1 MAILK
6 KGLKKKNNQKIMYYL
21 SFKFLK
27 RTSIY
32 YFLRLTRLEASIYA
46 ISSGFACG
54 AMVSFTPFIGF
65 HFVLALVVSFILR
78 GNLLASMI
86 GTIVGNPITFP
97 FIWLTI
103 YRIGIVF
110 VEQKEIN
117 RKVELNLENVLNGG
131 WEILFPMLI
140 GSAILCLPVWF
151 ISYFVIRFL
160 LTSFKKK
167 SK

>member
-1 MAILK
+1 MKILK
-6 KGLKKKNNQKIMYYL
+6 NRLQKKNNQNLIYYL

-65 HFVLALVVSFILR
+65 HFVLALIVAFIIR

-110 VEQKEIN
+110 VEQKDTN
-117 RKVELNLENVLNGG
+117 KFVELNIENILNGG
-131 WEILFPMLI
+131 WEILSPMLI
-140 GSAILCLPVWF
+140 GSAILCLPIWF
-151 ISYFVIRFL
+151 VSYFMIRIL
-160 LTSFKKK
+160 LTSFKKRNK
-167 SK
+167 

>member
-1 MAILK
+1 MSILK
-6 KGLKKKNNQKIMYYL
+6 KGLKKKTSQNLIYYL

-27 RTSIY
+27 RTSLY
-32 YFLRLTRLEASIYA
+32 YFLRLSRLESSIYA
-46 ISSGFACG
+46 ISSGFASG

-65 HFVLALVVSFILR
+65 HFVLALIVSFLIR
-78 GNLLASMI
+78 GNLIASMI
-86 GTIVGNPITFP
+86 GTVVGNPITFP

-110 VEQKEIN
+110 IEKKEKDKI
-117 RKVELNLENVLNGG
+117 VELNFDSVLNGG

-151 ISYFVIRFL
+151 ISYFMIRFL
-160 LTSFKKK
+160 LTSFKRRNK
-167 SK
+167 